1 MLIPM
6 DTATPIPEAPETS
19 ELPRRPTGLP
29 EELLDSTVFLLAK
42 LGFAIKARAIEELE
56 RAGFTMYQYSVL
68 AMLREK
74 ARETQATI
82 ADALQLDRSQLV
94 GILDALEERELV
106 ERRRDPTD
114 RRRHTVSL
122 TPEGKRQ
129 LVRLRAIVKR
139 IEDGF
144 LEPLDK
150 ESRAA
155 LHDALLRVACG
166 YDCRFERSV
175 T

>member
-6 DTATPIPEAPETS
+6 DTTVPAPEAP
-19 ELPRRPTGLP
+19 ELPRRPPGFP
-29 EELLDSTVFLLAK
+29 KELLASTVFLLAK
-42 LGFAIKARAIEELE
+42 LGFAIKTRTIEEFE
-56 RAGFTMYQYSVL
+56 RAGFNMYQYSVL
-68 AMLREK
+68 AMLSEK

-82 ADALQLDRSQLV
+82 ADGLQL
-94 GILDALEERELV
+94 ILDALEERGLI

-129 LVRLRAIVKR
+129 LVRLRSIVKR

-155 LHDALLRVACG
+155 LHDVLLRVACS
-166 YDCRFERSV
+166 YDCRFEGS
-175 T
+175 